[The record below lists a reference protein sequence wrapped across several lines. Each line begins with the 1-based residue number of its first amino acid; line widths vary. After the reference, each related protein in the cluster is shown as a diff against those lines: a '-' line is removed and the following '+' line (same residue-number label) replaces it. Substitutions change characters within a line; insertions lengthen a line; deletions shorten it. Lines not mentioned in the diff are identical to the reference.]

1 MATKLFCDS
10 NCELWYEVI
19 EALNVELIK
28 MPYILDG
35 KEYAYDCGKETDF
48 DYFYKRMREGA
59 LPTTSALNE
68 YNYTEIFEPILQ
80 AGDDIFY
87 IGFSSQLSASFG
99 LMKQAADK
107 LMEKYPERRIA
118 YFDTLAISGACGYQV
133 YYAVKYFNEGHS
145 VDETIAYLEILREKV
160 TTFFAVDDLNHL
172 KRGGRVS
179 ALSAVFGTML
189 QVKPIL
195 HISKEGKL
203 CAIDKV
209 KGSKKVLSYFTD
221 KIKELTDAET
231 LSKYHVYIVHG
242 NCPGKAEDL
251 KVKIL
256 EIYPETNVEISMI
269 GPVIGAH
276 CGEGTIAMFFMAK

>member
-1 MATKLFCDS
+1 MATRLFCDS
-10 NCELWYEVI
+10 NCELWFSQLE
-19 EALNVELIK
+19 ELNIELIK

-48 DYFYKRMREGA
+48 ENFYKRMREGA

-68 YNYTEIFEPILQ
+68 YNYTEIFEPVLQ
-80 AGDDIFY
+80 AGDDILY

-107 LMEKYPERRIA
+107 LMEQYPDRRIA

-133 YYAVKYFNEGHS
+133 YYAAKYFAEGHS
-145 VDETIAYLEILREKV
+145 IDETLAYLEILRDK
-160 TTFFAVDDLNHL
+160 TTTYFAVDDLNHL

-179 ALSAVFGTML
+179 ALSATLGTML

-203 CAIDKV
+203 CPIDKV
-209 KGSKKVLSYFTD
+209 KGSKKVMSYFIDKLKEETD
-221 KIKELTDAET
+221 EET
-231 LSKYHVYIVHG
+231 LEKHHIYIVHG
-242 NCPGKAEDL
+242 NCEDKAEHL
-251 KVKIL
+251 KERISEVYPNVK
-256 EIYPETNVEISMI
+256 VEISMI

-276 CGEGTIAMFFMAK
+276 CGEGTLAMFFMAK

>member
-10 NCELWYEVI
+10 NCELWYTQLE
-19 EALNVELIK
+19 ELGLELIK

-35 KEYAYDCGKETDF
+35 KEYAYDCGKETNLD
-48 DYFYKRMREGA
+48 DFYKKMADGA

-80 AGDDIFY
+80 AGDDILY
-87 IGFSSQLSASFG
+87 MGFSSQLSASFG
-99 LMKQAADK
+99 FMKTAADK
-107 LMEKYPERRIA
+107 LMEKYPDRRIA

-133 YYAVKYFNEGHS
+133 YYATKYFNEGHS
-145 VDETIAYLEILREKV
+145 IDETLEYLELLRDKV

-179 ALSAVFGTML
+179 TFSAVFGTML

-195 HISKEGKL
+195 HITKEGNL
-203 CAIDKV
+203 ASIDKV
-209 KGSKKVLSYFTD
+209 KGSKKVLSYFVD
-221 KIKELTDAET
+221 KVKELSDAET
-231 LSKYHVYIVHG
+231 LSKYHIYIVHG
-242 NCPGKAEDL
+242 NSESKAEDL
-251 KVKIL
+251 KARLL
-256 EIYPETNVEISMI
+256 EAFPNVEIEISVI

-276 CGEGTIAMFFMAK
+276 CGGGTIAMFFMAK